1 MAIVKTIQSGTATVH
16 IADDC
21 CAGLSAEELARNW
34 EALRRV
40 VYQIRVNAAKRGT
53 AAAGTSSAPVG
64 APSQ

>member
-21 CAGLSAEELARNW
+21 CAGLSAAELARNW

-40 VYQIRVNAAKRGT
+40 VYQIRVNAAKRQATGEGDT
-53 AAAGTSSAPVG
+53 R
-64 APSQ
+64 

>member
-40 VYQIRVNAAKRGT
+40 VHQIRVNAAKRQTTGEGDT
-53 AAAGTSSAPVG
+53 R
-64 APSQ
+64 